1 MPSMA
6 QGGFKSF
13 TASQK
18 PGDIRFYSRE
28 ILFQL
33 LQLRK
38 DLFKSGK
45 TTQLPQFLFDAGFCH
60 DGKVIGITQPRP
72 VAADCYGLLLRE
84 ALLDPFLFEYSV
96 IIVDEAHERTV
107 HTDVLMG
114 LLKNVQHAR
123 SNIVSD
129 GQRPNSEN
137 KNVKSAMSLAKEDGG
152 QCGSFLRKHNNRK
165 LFRCFLDNNILD
177 SFGGGPW

>member
-18 PGDIRFYSRE
+18 PGSKLSNENQNRQTDFPTR
-28 ILFQL
+28 
-33 LQLRK
+33 
-38 DLFKSGK
+38 GK

-137 KNVKSAMSLAKEDGG
+137 KNVKSAMSLAKEDGALPFEQLMRVFAPAPSG
-152 QCGSFLRKHNNRK
+152 FRKV
-165 LFRCFLDNNILD
+165 NI
-177 SFGGGPW
+177 GN